1 MQSKKLKLKSKNSGF
16 TLIETLVAIFIFS
29 FSILG
34 IIVISSHGV
43 GDVQYAKNRLI
54 ASYLAQ
60 EGIELTRN
68 IRDTTVMGNT
78 GWTDFVNLMIPTCQD
93 GCSLD
98 YTFWMNGGTPPFTSC
113 VSPIDCLVYYDD
125 SPGGKGYIQ
134 DSNFSATKFYRTLRA
149 QDLSADE
156 LNIISEVSWTQG
168 SSTTVYSVKA
178 EENLF
183 NWIL

>member
-1 MQSKKLKLKSKNSGF
+1 
-16 TLIETLVAIFIFS
+16 VAIFIFS

-43 GDVQYAKNRLI
+43 GDAQYAKNRLI

-68 IRDTTVMGNT
+68 VRDTTVINNLNNGWVDFGIMLATGGCDIFSGTIGCGLNYDLWMQAGN
-78 GWTDFVNLMIPTCQD
+78 
-93 GCSLD
+93 
-98 YTFWMNGGTPPFTSC
+98 PFYQC
-113 VSPIDCLVYYDD
+113 GVLNDCLVYYND
-125 SPGGKGYIQ
+125 SSGGKGYIQ
-134 DSNFSATKFYRTLRA
+134 DFQTGYLSTKFTRIM
-149 QDLSADE
+149 QIQNISSDE
-156 LNIISEVSWTQG
+156 IKIISEVFWTHG
-168 SSTTVYSVKA
+168 TSNTIYSVKA